1 MIVVPDFVWTV
12 PLVLNSGFTI
22 STKYCSEWLQPL
34 LEMLMPLM
42 LKRTHL
48 VLQIFWRWCWWN
60 PNPWPSAK
68 MKWQVNN
75 AAQQSMG
82 ATSPGFCAVAQTFH
96 AETNLEGLR
105 DSRGSNSPPP
115 ATPVSSTIVSARP
128 DWHSM
133 PSSHGR
139 AFWFKSLMDP
149 RKYAW
154 HVLFFVGHPFFQQVL
169 PALIDL
175 IRSKL
180 VYVELD
186 KEIVQESG
194 HFFF

>member
-1 MIVVPDFVWTV
+1 MLLSNQWAQR
-12 PLVLNSGFTI
+12 
-22 STKYCSEWLQPL
+22 LQAFARS
-34 LEMLMPLM
+34 
-42 LKRTHL
+42 LK
-48 VLQIFWRWCWWN
+48 
-60 PNPWPSAK
+60 
-68 MKWQVNN
+68 
-75 AAQQSMG
+75 
-82 ATSPGFCAVAQTFH
+82 TFH

-194 HFFF
+194 HFFKKKFPPCPCGYHKYKYFPNAHFC

>member
-1 MIVVPDFVWTV
+1 MIATV
-12 PLVLNSGFTI
+12 ARDADALNAEADALGAANILT
-22 STKYCSEWLQPL
+22 
-34 LEMLMPLM
+34 LM
-42 LKRTHL
+42 LVKSQPVTLCEDEMASEQYWTMLLSNQWAQR
-48 VLQIFWRWCWWN
+48 LQAFAR
-60 PNPWPSAK
+60 S
-68 MKWQVNN
+68 
-75 AAQQSMG
+75 
-82 ATSPGFCAVAQTFH
+82 
-96 AETNLEGLR
+96 NLSRGNKFRLR

-154 HVLFFVGHPFFQQVL
+154 QVLFFVGHPFFQQVL

-186 KEIVQESG
+186 EEIVQESG
-194 HFFF
+194 HFFENFPPCPCGYHKYKHFPNAHFC